1 MRQIVVA
8 KVRHRGGI
16 AHMTLRLRLILL
28 VGCVLAVSLL
38 FGGMLAWWHA
48 AQSARTE
55 MQAALLSGEHR
66 VRDSI
71 EHLAEVADRD
81 GDLRRLI
88 ATFNGDRHVRATL
101 LDSAGHSLAGSVLS
115 KPLHPEPEWFFDLL
129 GVAPTMSLIAIGGE
143 MVAGKT
149 IALQSDPHNEVSEV
163 WTEFRDGM
171 IIVLVFCSL
180 SFALIYWTAGRS
192 LRPLET
198 LSAGFR
204 TIGTGDYA
212 TRVAEGG
219 PPEVEGLA
227 RAFNL
232 MAERLG
238 ALEARNERLHTQLL
252 TIQDEERADLA
263 RDLHDD
269 VGPFLFAVN
278 IDIASIAR
286 LAEERGDAQMLERA
300 RSIREAVSHMQKH
313 VKSILG
319 RLRQTGLTDIG
330 LAQAVENLGVFWRRR
345 HPEMSIRFDVAA
357 DASFGDVTDA
367 TLYRLIQES
376 LTNAIRH
383 GRPRNISVSIRSE
396 AAGDILLQVSD
407 DGVGFAKSMDR
418 SGLGLAGMQERIAA
432 LGGSLSVRNH
442 ADGNGASITARLPRE
457 TTSGA
462 SESQAGP

>member
-1 MRQIVVA
+1 MSKIVVVKA
-8 KVRHRGGI
+8 RHRGGI

-71 EHLAEVADRD
+71 DHLAKVADRE

-101 LDSAGHSLAGSVLS
+101 LDSSGQSRASSVLS
-115 KPLHPEPEWFFDLL
+115 RPLHPEPDWFFDLL
-129 GVAPTMSLIAIGGE
+129 GVAPTTRLISIGGDGTNGE
-143 MVAGKT
+143 T
-149 IALQSDPHNEVSEV
+149 LALQSDPHNEVSEV

-171 IIVLVFCSL
+171 IIVVVFCSL
-180 SFALIYWTAGRS
+180 SFGLLYWTAGRS
-192 LRPLET
+192 LRPLEK

-212 TRVAEGG
+212 TRVHEGG

-263 RDLHDD
+263 RDLHDE

-278 IDIASIAR
+278 IDIASIVR
-286 LAEERGDAQMLERA
+286 LAEERSDAQTLERG

-319 RLRQTGLTDIG
+319 RLRQTGLADIG

-345 HPEMSIRFDVAA
+345 HPEIAIQFDVAA
-357 DASFGDVTDA
+357 DAAFGDVTDA

-383 GRPRNISVSIRSE
+383 GRPRNISVSIRSDE
-396 AAGDILLQVSD
+396 AGDILLQVSD
-407 DGVGFAKSMDR
+407 DGVGFADSIDR
-418 SGLGLAGMQERIAA
+418 SGFGLAGMQERIAA
-432 LGGSLSVRNH
+432 VGGSLSVRNH
-442 ADGNGASITARLPRE
+442 ADGNGANITARLPRE
-457 TTSGA
+457 SSSGA
-462 SESQAGP
+462 TES

>member
-1 MRQIVVA
+1 
-8 KVRHRGGI
+8 
-16 AHMTLRLRLILL
+16 MTLRVRLIVLVAFVLL
-28 VGCVLAVSLL
+28 VSVLL
-38 FGGMLAWWHA
+38 GGMLAWWHA

-71 EHLAEVADRD
+71 EYLPEVADRE

-88 ATFNGDRHVRATL
+88 ATFNGDRHVRAAL
-101 LDSAGHSLAGSVLS
+101 LNTRGQSVAQSILS
-115 KPLHPEPEWFFDLL
+115 TPLHPTPDWFFSLL
-129 GVAPTMSLIAIGGE
+129 GVRPTASLIPIGRN
-143 MVAGKT
+143 VAAEAA
-149 IALQSDPHNEVSEV
+149 IALATDPHNEVSEV

-171 IIVLVFCSL
+171 VIVLVFCVL

-212 TRVAEGG
+212 TRVAESG
-219 PPEVEGLA
+219 PPEVEDLA

-238 ALEARNERLHTQLL
+238 ALQERNERLRTQLL
-252 TIQDEERADLA
+252 TIQEEERADLA
-263 RDLHDD
+263 RDLHDE

-278 IDIASIAR
+278 VDVASIAR
-286 LAEERGDAQMLERA
+286 LAEARGDEEILERG

-319 RLRQTGLTDIG
+319 RLRPTSVTDIG

-345 HPEMSIRFDVAA
+345 HPEISIEVDVGAP
-357 DASFGDVTDA
+357 DVSFGDAADA

-383 GRPRNISVSIRSE
+383 GRPRTIKVSIHTEGR
-396 AAGDILLQVSD
+396 GDILLQVSD
-407 DGVGFAKSMDR
+407 DGVGLTAATDR
-418 SGLGLAGMQERIAA
+418 TGLGLAGMKERISA

-442 ADGNGASITARLPRE
+442 VDGKGASVTVRLPRQTPVSTPE
-457 TTSGA
+457 TEP
-462 SESQAGP
+462 ES

>member
-1 MRQIVVA
+1 
-8 KVRHRGGI
+8 
-16 AHMTLRLRLILL
+16 MTLRIRLIVLVAFVLL
-28 VGCVLAVSLL
+28 VSVLL
-38 FGGMLAWWHA
+38 GGMLAWRHA

-71 EHLAEVADRD
+71 AYLPEVADRE

-101 LDSAGHSLAGSVLS
+101 LNTDGRSLVRSTLS
-115 KPLHPEPEWFFDLL
+115 TTVDPTPDWFFDLL
-129 GVAPTMSLIAIGGE
+129 GVRPTASLIPIGRDVAAGE
-143 MVAGKT
+143 A
-149 IALQSDPHNEVSEV
+149 IALATDPHNEVSEV

-171 IIVLVFCSL
+171 RIVLVFCLL

-192 LRPLET
+192 LRPLEN

-204 TIGTGDYA
+204 TIGTGAYE
-212 TRVAEGG
+212 TRVPESG
-219 PPEVEGLA
+219 PPEVQDLA

-238 ALEARNERLHTQLL
+238 ALETRTERLRTQLL
-252 TIQDEERADLA
+252 TIQEEERADLA

-278 IDIASIAR
+278 IDVASIAQ
-286 LAEERGDAQMLERA
+286 LAEARGDEEILERG
-300 RSIREAVSHMQKH
+300 RSIRDAVSHMQRH

-319 RLRQTGLTDIG
+319 RLRPTGVTDIG
-330 LAQAVENLGVFWRRR
+330 LSQAIENLGVFWRRR
-345 HPEMSIRFDVAA
+345 HPEISIEFDVGPPEV
-357 DASFGDVTDA
+357 SFGEIADA

-383 GRPRNISVSIRSE
+383 GRPRTIKVSIRHAE
-396 AAGDILLQVSD
+396 EGDIRLQVSD
-407 DGVGFAKSMDR
+407 DGVGLSATTER
-418 SGLGLAGMQERIAA
+418 TGLGLAGMKERISA
-432 LGGSLSVRNH
+432 LGGTLSVRNH
-442 ADGNGASITARLPRE
+442 VDGQGASVTAWLPRQVPATLPE
-457 TTSGA
+457 TEP
-462 SESQAGP
+462 ES

>member
-1 MRQIVVA
+1 
-8 KVRHRGGI
+8 
-16 AHMTLRLRLILL
+16 MTLRVRLIVLVAFVLL
-28 VGCVLAVSLL
+28 VSVLL
-38 FGGMLAWWHA
+38 GGMLAWWHA

-71 EHLAEVADRD
+71 AYLPEVADRE

-88 ATFNGDRHVRATL
+88 ATFNGDRHLRAAL
-101 LDSAGHSLAGSVLS
+101 LNAQGQSVVDSVLS
-115 KPLHPEPEWFFDLL
+115 VPLHPTPDWFFDLL
-129 GVAPTMSLIAIGGE
+129 GVRSSKSVIAIGPTVVE
-143 MVAGKT
+143 QAIVLAT
-149 IALQSDPHNEVSEV
+149 DPHNEVSEV

-171 IIVLVFCSL
+171 VIVLVFCIL
-180 SFALIYWTAGRS
+180 SFAIIYWTAGRS

-204 TIGTGDYA
+204 TIGSGDYA
-212 TRVAEGG
+212 TRVVESG
-219 PPEVEGLA
+219 PPEVEHLA

-238 ALEARNERLHTQLL
+238 ELEARNERLHTQLL
-252 TIQDEERADLA
+252 TIQEEERADLA

-278 IDIASIAR
+278 VDVASIAL
-286 LAEERGDAQMLERA
+286 LAETHGEAEILERG

-313 VKSILG
+313 VKAILG
-319 RLRQTGLTDIG
+319 RLRPTGVSEIG

-345 HPEMSIRFDVAA
+345 HPEISIAFDVGASNV
-357 DASFGDVTDA
+357 SFGDVADA

-383 GRPRNISVSIRSE
+383 GRPSGIKVTIQTQDR
-396 AAGDILLQVSD
+396 GDVVLQVSD
-407 DGVGFAKSMDR
+407 DGVGITPATDR
-418 SGLGLAGMQERIAA
+418 TGLGLAGMRERISA
-432 LGGSLSVRNH
+432 LGGTLSVRNH
-442 ADGNGASITARLPRE
+442 VDGKGASVTARLPRQAPVVARE
-457 TTSGA
+457 TEI
-462 SESQAGP
+462 ES